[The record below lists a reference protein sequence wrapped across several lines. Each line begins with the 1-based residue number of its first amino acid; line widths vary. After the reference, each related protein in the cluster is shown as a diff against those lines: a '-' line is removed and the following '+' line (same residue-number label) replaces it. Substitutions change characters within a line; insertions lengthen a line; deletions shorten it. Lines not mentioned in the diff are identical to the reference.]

1 MYAQIILIALAC
13 HLLISFQTMNSLKDI
28 VRSVKERPRR
38 SVLILEP
45 INFEHRFHASYIV
58 DKCLFEGL
66 PPQWR
71 SLIDTCPYYPRR
83 QGMASPEQ
91 SVDLEAVLRFLEEF
105 KTDSPSKICYWFVTD
120 YYLDLL
126 FGNRMFYRKTI

>member
-1 MYAQIILIALAC
+1 
-13 HLLISFQTMNSLKDI
+13 MNSLKDI

-38 SVLILEP
+38 SVLISEP
-45 INFEHRFHASYIV
+45 INFEHRFHASYSV
-58 DKCLFEGL
+58 DKGLFGGL

-71 SLIDTCPYYPRR
+71 SLIDTCPSYPRR

-91 SVDLEAVLRFLEEF
+91 SGDLEAVLRFLEEF

-120 YYLDLL
+120 Y
-126 FGNRMFYRKTI
+126 